1 MGSSKSETITKL
13 MSRAK
18 GATSAELVT
27 GTGWKAHSIRA
38 FLSGLRKSG
47 RTVVREARKDG
58 ELSYRL
64 NRADTAEP
72 AKPEIPTAAI
82 DVVEA

>member
-1 MGSSKSETITKL
+1 

-27 GTGWKAHSIRA
+27 STGWKAHSIRA

-47 RTVVREARKDG
+47 LSVVREARKDG

-64 NRADTAEP
+64 ERAETAKP
-72 AKPEIPTAAI
+72 AQPEIPTAAI
-82 DVVEA
+82 DLVEA